1 MIPSDIKWDPNAT
14 PPQFTDNG
22 DQVIEKGT
30 HLRIKI
36 MGTRSDVGSMFA
48 IGSIKEDFL
57 GLVKYSSSYRL
68 PLTMWQDSVK
78 ALSPT
83 WRPQRF
89 KIAHRKIER
98 RKEML
103 HHGGPP
109 VLTVR
114 INSTLSKETVGT

>member
-57 GLVKYSSSYRL
+57 GFVAHLWSYRFL
-68 PLTMWQDSVK
+68 LTVLQDSLKDPIKHVK
-78 ALSPT
+78 ALAT
-83 WRPQRF
+83 KR
-89 KIAHRKIER
+89 
-98 RKEML
+98 L
-103 HHGGPP
+103 
-109 VLTVR
+109 
-114 INSTLSKETVGT
+114 

>member
-57 GLVKYSSSYRL
+57 GLVTCIWSYPL
-68 PLTMWQDSVK
+68 PLTLLQDSVTEHVHQMEAA
-78 ALSPT
+78 ALAYCLEI
-83 WRPQRF
+83 RVHQ
-89 KIAHRKIER
+89 KY
-98 RKEML
+98 
-103 HHGGPP
+103 
-109 VLTVR
+109 
-114 INSTLSKETVGT
+114 

>member
-57 GLVKYSSSYRL
+57 GLVACLWSYRL
-68 PLTMWQDSVK
+68 PLTVLQDSLKGFVQYIK
-78 ALSPT
+78 ALAAE
-83 WRPQRF
+83 RLQRSHD
-89 KIAHRKIER
+89 ANPCLEVH
-98 RKEML
+98 
-103 HHGGPP
+103 
-109 VLTVR
+109 
-114 INSTLSKETVGT
+114 

>member
-57 GLVKYSSSYRL
+57 GLVKYLWSHRL
-68 PLTMWQDSVK
+68 LLTIWQDSVK

-83 WRPQRF
+83 WRPQRSHT
-89 KIAHRKIER
+89 ARRYYRK
-98 RKEML
+98 RK
-103 HHGGPP
+103 
-109 VLTVR
+109 
-114 INSTLSKETVGT
+114 

>member
-1 MIPSDIKWDPNAT
+1 MTPGSCIQMIPSDIKWDPNAT

-57 GLVKYSSSYRL
+57 GFVAYLRFYSLLLTVSQN
-68 PLTMWQDSVK
+68 PLNTYVQHVK
-78 ALSPT
+78 AAT
-83 WRPQRF
+83 
-89 KIAHRKIER
+89 
-98 RKEML
+98 
-103 HHGGPP
+103 
-109 VLTVR
+109 LT
-114 INSTLSKETVGT
+114 